1 MGNHTTN
8 GLVEDAG
15 RGAEVEGSAK
25 GVEPVTLPEVR
36 VVLNCIEL
44 SKVRCEIL
52 ANNHFPVC
60 MHIYVWGG
68 GHTLVPEKLAR
79 DVQILTSHD
88 HDLLAVEKLLGH
100 DTGQTTKEM
109 SLAIDNDLRNPD
121 PLAQLFPQVSTGQL
135 EALQRWQEKCL
146 AVPE

>member
-1 MGNHTTN
+1 MRDGARKWKGPRR
-8 GLVEDAG
+8 GLNL
-15 RGAEVEGSAK
+15 
-25 GVEPVTLPEVR
+25 LPFLR
-36 VVLNCIEL
+36 YAWYLTVLNYAKLGARFLRTIISLYACIYT
-44 SKVRCEIL
+44 RG
-52 ANNHFPVC
+52 VC
-60 MHIYVWGG
+60 VGG

-121 PLAQLFPQVSTGQL
+121 PLAQLFPQISTGQL
-135 EALQRWQEKCL
+135 EALQKT
-146 AVPE
+146 V